1 MGEREKRNNA
11 DGGQGVELN
20 NEAHSTERRQ

>member
-1 MGEREKRNNA
+1 MGEREKRNNT